1 MSDLR
6 PQRPRP
12 DALTVVSLLLLTLVA
27 VLLLVPLLG
36 GPLPSPYL
44 IVALLAARLVLQF
57 LRSRRDPNLK
67 RPAAWA
73 FDLIL
78 IGLLLWVAANRPG
91 G

>member
-1 MSDLR
+1 MTGFR

-12 DALTVVSLLLLTLVA
+12 DLLTSVSLLLLVLVA

-36 GPLPSPYL
+36 GPLPSPFL
-44 IVALLAARLVLQF
+44 IVLLLAARLVLQF
-57 LRSRRDPNLK
+57 LRARRNPGLK

-78 IGLLLWVAANRPG
+78 IGLLLWVAANRL
-91 G
+91 